1 MTDKNSASGQ
11 ISLDRLD
18 ILDLFA
24 RYAHAVDL
32 CDWEML
38 REVFSDDVEAN
49 YTTVAQYTQNHAPIL
64 HGIDDIIHY
73 FNTVMPHIGPGLTH
87 FMTNHLIKLDGDE
100 ANITSHNH
108 VLNLAQGGVYHTHAK
123 RTPKGWRL
131 DRLRFEVRYFDQVAE
146 RMNAHMNSIDGRSV

>member
-1 MTDKNSASGQ
+1 MTDENRASGE

-123 RTPKGWRL
+123 RTSKGWRL

-146 RMNAHMNSIDGRSV
+146 RMNAHMNGIDGRSV

>member
-1 MTDKNSASGQ
+1 MTDENRASGE

-123 RTPKGWRL
+123 RTAKGWRL

-146 RMNAHMNSIDGRSV
+146 RMNAHMNGIDGRSV

>member
-1 MTDKNSASGQ
+1 MTDKNCAGGQ

-49 YTTVAQYTQNHAPIL
+49 YTTVAQYTQNHTPIL
-64 HGIDDIIHY
+64 HGIEDIIHY

-87 FMTNHLIKLDGDE
+87 FMTNHLIRLDGDE

-131 DRLRFEVRYFDQVAE
+131 DRLRFEVRYFDRVAE